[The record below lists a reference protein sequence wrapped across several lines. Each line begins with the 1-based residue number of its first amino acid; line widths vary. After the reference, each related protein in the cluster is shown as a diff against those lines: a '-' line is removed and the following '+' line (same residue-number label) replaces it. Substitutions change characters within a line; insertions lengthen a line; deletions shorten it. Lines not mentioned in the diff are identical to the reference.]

1 MTLVVYLD
9 FNMRAVFLL
18 IALTFGAMADL
29 TCIKIDDTVTVCT
42 DDMTGEETTI
52 WTY

>member
-9 FNMRAVFLL
+9 FNMRVVFLL
-18 IALTFGAMADL
+18 IALTFGAMADT
-29 TCIKIDDTVTVCT
+29 TCIDYGNGMKICTNSDGDT
-42 DDMTGEETTI
+42 ETI